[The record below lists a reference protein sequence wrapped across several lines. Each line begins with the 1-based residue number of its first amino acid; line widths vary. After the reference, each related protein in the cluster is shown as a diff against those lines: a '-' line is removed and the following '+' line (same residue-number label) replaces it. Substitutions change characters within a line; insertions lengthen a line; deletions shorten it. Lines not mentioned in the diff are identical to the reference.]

1 MSAQEPGAIDS
12 APSLPPGIWSSGE
25 HESMLAQA
33 FQAIDVEESSAAQR
47 ASVARPAMPGGT
59 NRIGARR
66 DAGFKAIS
74 TAPSINKTPIGPSMV
89 PLPYPTVQDLSNSVG
104 VARSVRFNGEPAY
117 VLHRSAQPK
126 GTGDE
131 PGTGKGVR
139 SGTVTGEVKP
149 VVGSST
155 VRVEGKYVVRDGD
168 ACTMN
173 GGNNPGIYVTSPAPG
188 CAVSNGTFIGDP
200 DPPVRAETPAEEH
213 WFSTWWKN
221 TKNEMGAAVD
231 HPWEAVKGGVKGLA
245 NIPSAL
251 GEMLLK
257 GAALQ
262 SAGEMEQASAMH
274 SLFGQTQA
282 AEQMRDSAAQ
292 VRDGVDAIHLP
303 MFEMSNPAQAGGDK
317 ILTAASLVAGGA
329 GLVKSGVKG
338 LAGLS
343 KGTVA
348 VEVEAAKIMTTGAK
362 AAQTDQAI
370 AKVATVADNI
380 ATPPIAAP
388 AGNGVKVLRKLKSL
402 RKKYLGATPGKSS
415 STGEKVIARLRA
427 EDKVRTDPATGKVEF
442 LAGDNKWYEL
452 KFADMA
458 HKEDAV
464 VWWNRLGRQYGERS
478 PEVRTWMLEPDN
490 YVLEHFSINRSAGA
504 KLKIGYLPP
513 MK

>member
-1 MSAQEPGAIDS
+1 MDS

-292 VRDGVDAIHLP
+292 VRDGVDAIQLP
-303 MFEMSNPAQAGGDK
+303 MFQMSNAAQAGGDK
-317 ILTAASLVAGGA
+317 ILTAATLVTGGIGIA
-329 GLVKSGVKG
+329 KSGVKG
-338 LAGLS
+338 LAGLG
-343 KGTVA
+343 KATVA
-348 VEVEAAKIMTTGAK
+348 VDTQAAKILTTGAK
-362 AAQTDQAI
+362 AAQTEEAI
-370 AKVATVADNI
+370 AKAATVVDNVTTSPV
-380 ATPPIAAP
+380 AMP
-388 AGNGVKVLRKLKSL
+388 AGDGVKILRKIKSL
-402 RKKYLGATPGKSS
+402 RRKYLGNTPGKNS
-415 STGEKVIARLRA
+415 
-427 EDKVRTDPATGKVEF
+427 ATGRKVQERMR
-442 LAGDNKWYEL
+442 ANGDLITDRLTGKTMFKASDGKWYDI
-452 KFADMA
+452 KYADMA

-464 VWWNRLGRQYGERS
+464 TWWNHTGRQYGARA
-478 PEVRTWMLEPDN
+478 PEVRAWMLESKN
-490 YVLEHFSINRSAGA
+490 YVLEHRSINRSLGA
-504 KLKIGYLPP
+504 RLGERYLPP
-513 MK
+513 LK

>member
-1 MSAQEPGAIDS
+1 MNAQVPGATDAVS
-12 APSLPPGIWSSGE
+12 PLGTSIWTAGE
-25 HESMLAQA
+25 HEQLLAQA
-33 FQAIDVEESSAAQR
+33 CQAINADEASAALR
-47 ASVARPAMPGGT
+47 ASMERPAMPGGI
-59 NRIGARR
+59 NRVGARR
-66 DAGFKAIS
+66 DAGFKAIG

-104 VARSVRFNGEPAY
+104 TASSVRFNGEPAY
-117 VLHRSAQPK
+117 VLNRSTQPK

-139 SGTVTGEVKP
+139 SGTVTGEVRP

-173 GGNNPGIYVTSPAPG
+173 GGNNPGIYLTSPAPG
-188 CAVSNGTFIGDP
+188 CAVSKGTFTGDT

-221 TKNEMGAAVD
+221 TKNEMGAALD

-274 SLFGQTQA
+274 SLFGQMQA

-303 MFEMSNPAQAGGDK
+303 MFEMSNAAQAGGDK

-370 AKVATVADNI
+370 AKVATVADNV
-380 ATPPIAAP
+380 ATPSVAVP
-388 AGNGVKVLRKLKSL
+388 AGDGLKILKKIKSL
-402 RKKYLGATPGKSS
+402 RRKYLGKTPGKKS
-415 STGEKVIARLRA
+415 
-427 EDKVRTDPATGKVEF
+427 ATGRKVQERMR
-442 LAGDNKWYEL
+442 ADGDLITDRLTGKTMFRARDGKWYDI
-452 KFADMA
+452 KYADMA

-464 VWWNRLGRQYGERS
+464 TWWNHTGRRYGARA
-478 PEVRTWMLEPDN
+478 PEVRVWMLESKN
-490 YVLEHFSINRSAGA
+490 YVLEHRSINRSLGA
-504 KLKIGYLPP
+504 KLEERYLPP
-513 MK
+513 LK